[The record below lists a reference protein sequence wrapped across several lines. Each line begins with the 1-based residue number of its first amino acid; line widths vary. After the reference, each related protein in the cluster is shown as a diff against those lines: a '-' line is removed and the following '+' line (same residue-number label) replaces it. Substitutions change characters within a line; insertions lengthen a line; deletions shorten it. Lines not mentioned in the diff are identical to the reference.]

1 MRPAT
6 DQKTT
11 ITASGITA
19 GGRRHNTEQSY
30 EGVRMLTTEE
40 TTHHTTATGT
50 FDAASRLC
58 TAWQWLE
65 TQRQTA
71 PEGADV
77 WDIRWQAQ
85 QSTTYLTDLL
95 HTLQAG
101 EYRLSPLQLHGQGED
116 RKAVWSAQDAL
127 VLKWVALSIE
137 GQLPLHPACEHVKG
151 HGGGRQSVNR
161 LHALLTGTAPEHT
174 PEHTTDTPKKTADY
188 AWVCRTDIRGYYRNI
203 SKETLL
209 NQVRQ
214 HVQDPVLTELIRQYI
229 HYTVEDGGAFH
240 TPEKGIS
247 RGCALSPL
255 MGALHLVEMDEHFSR
270 QKGIHYARYMDD
282 IVILAKTRWSL
293 RKHTKRLMQ
302 WFSEYGF
309 EAHPDKT
316 QIGRTAKGFDWMG
329 AWLTHEGVTDI
340 APRAKANH
348 REKVRRLYERLAR
361 VPHWLRHRRQ
371 QQVHAR
377 VSAYRKRWNIWALG
391 VLSVM
396 KIVSVHAVTTSGF
409 PLNVPGGAGPGT
421 ILSSGTITGVDNAY
435 SYLAY
440 SSGTDRTYTYLSL
453 YCSNGSCSPPP
464 VGDVRVVGG
473 RPALIVYQGCGS
485 IGFAITGIDLSVI
498 FKKGDPIFP
507 YAGPVAGGMDMT
519 VAVPPGL
526 TASQENYSVSQ
537 ASGTIYGDWVLLD
550 DPQSSSYS
558 CSPTGAFS
566 QKRLFAITNNKS
578 QDPQS
583 GLIFADQRGPLLNLY
598 SSATNLPSA
607 PATAPYCEFLN
618 TSAMINFPSTIS
630 PAQINNTANS
640 KVIAKA
646 TSPISLSISCSGNM
660 SGVQPVVE
668 LQWTKSAPLGGTGG
682 LRIGVANDV
691 ADNSNGILLSTAD
704 SAVGAYGSCGTVPTG
719 YDMCG
724 AYYITPGTPLTLYP
738 VVFRNT
744 NTTDKARSGV
754 HTVTGTLK
762 VVVP

>member
-6 DQKTT
+6 GRQTT

-19 GGRRHNTEQSY
+19 GGRTHNTEQPY

-40 TTHHTTATGT
+40 TTHHTATTGT

-85 QSTTYLTDLL
+85 RSATYLTDLL

-116 RKAVWSAQDAL
+116 RKAVRSAQDAL

-174 PEHTTDTPKKTADY
+174 PEHTTDTPKKTAGY
-188 AWVCRTDIRGYYRNI
+188 AWVCRADIRGYYRNI

-214 HVQDPVLTELIRQYI
+214 HVQDPVLTALIRQYI
-229 HYTVEDGGAFH
+229 YYTVEDGGTFH
-240 TPEKGIS
+240 PPERGIS
-247 RGCALSPL
+247 RGCPLSPL
-255 MGALHLVEMDEHFSR
+255 MGTLHLYDMDEHFSQ
-270 QKGIHYARYMDD
+270 QKNIHYARYMDD
-282 IVILAKTRWSL
+282 VIILAKSRWQL
-293 RKHTKRLMQ
+293 RKHTKKLMQ
-302 WFSEYGF
+302 WFSKYGF

-316 QIGRTAKGFDWMG
+316 QIGRTRKGFDWMG

-361 VPHWLRHRRQ
+361 VPAWLRHRKQ

-377 VSAYRKRWNIWALG
+377 VSAYRKRWNIWAGGMTCWIL
-391 VLSVM
+391 L
-396 KIVSVHAVTTSGF
+396 HTSYTDAAYLRITGL
-409 PLNVPGGAGPGT
+409 PSTIPGDGQIGQSLGAGTLTGETNESTGP
-421 ILSSGTITGVDNAY
+421 SSQ
-435 SYLAY
+435 SPRKY
-440 SSGTDRTYTYLSL
+440 SSFGFFYMSGSTNPDAYLISGGTAYVRMFSNTCPSVGFRPTTLTATDGAGNVFTGQVTDPNALALSISPPSYVYGERSVVVTGTWTLLDAPASPSFKCDSYTPAMTQGPTGYFLTLNDSGLSKSINGVTL
-453 YCSNGSCSPPP
+453 SNGKLWNLIADPGLPTTPTAPDP
-464 VGDVRVVGG
+464 VVKATCAFTN
-473 RPALIVYQGCGS
+473 P
-485 IGFAITGIDLSVI
+485 
-498 FKKGDPIFP
+498 
-507 YAGPVAGGMDMT
+507 T
-519 VAVPPGL
+519 VAP
-526 TASQENYSVSQ
+526 
-537 ASGTIYGDWVLLD
+537 
-550 DPQSSSYS
+550 
-558 CSPTGAFS
+558 
-566 QKRLFAITNNKS
+566 
-578 QDPQS
+578 
-583 GLIFADQRGPLLNLY
+583 
-598 SSATNLPSA
+598 
-607 PATAPYCEFLN
+607 
-618 TSAMINFPSTIS
+618 INFPSTIS

-646 TSPISLSISCSGNM
+646 SSNISLSITCSGDMN
-660 SGVQPVVE
+660 SVQPVVE
-668 LQWTKSAPLGGTGG
+668 LAWTKSAPLGGTGG

-691 ADNSNGILLSTAD
+691 ADDSNGILLSTAD

>member
-1 MRPAT
+1 
-6 DQKTT
+6 
-11 ITASGITA
+11 
-19 GGRRHNTEQSY
+19 
-30 EGVRMLTTEE
+30 MLTTEE

-85 QSTTYLTDLL
+85 RSATYLTDLL

-101 EYRLSPLQLHGQGED
+101 EYRLSPLQLHGQGDD
-116 RKAVWSAQDAL
+116 RKAVWGAQDAL
-127 VLKWVALSIE
+127 VLKWVTLSIE
-137 GQLPLHPACEHVKG
+137 EQLPLHPACEHVKG
-151 HGGGRQSVNR
+151 HGGGRQSIAK
-161 LHALLTGTAPEHT
+161 LHALLTGTPPEHAPEQ
-174 PEHTTDTPKKTADY
+174 TTEQTSKKTADH

-214 HVQDPVLTELIRQYI
+214 HVQDPVLTALIRQYI
-229 HYTVEDGGAFH
+229 HYTVEDGGTFY

-255 MGALHLVEMDEHFSR
+255 MGALHLYDMDEHFSR
-270 QKGIHYARYMDD
+270 QRDIHYARYMDD
-282 IVILAKTRWSL
+282 IVILAHTRWSL

-348 REKVRRLYERLAR
+348 REKVRRLYERIAR
-361 VPHWLRHRRQ
+361 VPDWLRHRRQ

-377 VSAYRKRWNIWALG
+377 VSAYRKRWNIWAKSVTMGINTALRLRSYTASVG
-391 VLSVM
+391 ITVLLCNPVQALAGM
-396 KIVSVHAVTTSGF
+396 QIE
-409 PLNVPGGAGPGT
+409 AGPPLVLPKGEQGDT
-421 ILSSGTITGVDNAY
+421 IGSGTITFTNMTPNWGSAT
-435 SYLAY
+435 SFAISQIGWMPS
-440 SSGTDRTYTYLSL
+440 SSGQTTTYEIVGGKAVIHVFDNCPSVVFRPESVTITGNGTWKASDVPSMTFTFTGTNSLVAINTAPASTLYSGSL
-453 YCSNGSCSPPP
+453 YKYTPGIKVNGSWLYATRTADTAFKCSAVTTLSQQDFGLTYNSPAPAKPGTTTVVNGVTLSTTSAGGVNTGVITVQKGAASGTGSPSTPP
-464 VGDVRVVGG
+464 VIPVS
-473 RPALIVYQGCGS
+473 CS
-485 IGFAITGIDLSVI
+485 FAN
-498 FKKGDPIFP
+498 
-507 YAGPVAGGMDMT
+507 
-519 VAVPPGL
+519 AVPPV
-526 TASQENYSVSQ
+526 NFPND
-537 ASGTIYGDWVLLD
+537 I
-550 DPQSSSYS
+550 
-558 CSPTGAFS
+558 SPTD
-566 QKRLFAITNNKS
+566 INK
-578 QDPQS
+578 
-583 GLIFADQRGPLLNLY
+583 A
-598 SSATNLPSA
+598 
-607 PATAPYCEFLN
+607 
-618 TSAMINFPSTIS
+618 
-630 PAQINNTANS
+630 ANS

-646 TSPISLSISCSGNM
+646 TSPISLSITCSGNM

-691 ADNSNGILLSTAD
+691 ADDSNGILLSTAD